1 MPCSTN
7 PVTDFPTFLGSRN
20 SYNLA
25 HSLMT
30 GHSWEAVA
38 EASVL
43 NSKVGVANA
52 TGKNFSKNLSGQVS
66 TRSLDA
72 FEVEVYQTILWFLEW
87 SLFELK
93 WPSLLVEH
101 RNFVL
106 FW

>member
-1 MPCSTN
+1 MPCSAN
-7 PVTDFPTFLGSRN
+7 PITDFPTFLGSRDGN
-20 SYNLA
+20 NLT
-25 HSLMT
+25 HGLMT
-30 GHSWEAVA
+30 RNSREAVA
-38 EASVL
+38 EASML
-43 NSKVGVANA
+43 NSKVGMANT
-52 TGKNFSKNLSGQVS
+52 TGKNFGKNLSGQVS

-72 FEVEVYQTILWFLEW
+72 DEVEAYQTILWFLEW